1 MEFEPRHKQH
11 WSRATKPRSLKEI
24 WSNLESF
31 IYAIAK
37 TFKPFDDSDE
47 LHLVE
52 LGFSKFEDF
61 NSSYNGL
68 SRLSGLKTGLISF
81 KVHRL
86 YLYDSSFDTNLKSS
100 RALQAEQR
108 LHTAIEEDYKPGRVR
123 VKFRGVSSI
132 TDLNP
137 NTGWFAI
144 PKPEMPKFLK
154 WLDDQVFYEI
164 NPVALYGT
172 AFAVRTS
179 TPIPIDKSKSYAAK
193 MQLGV
198 VSSRARADPTAKQDS
213 PFRPPRQ
220 GRYSSERAQEK
231 MKKRNMQNCAP
242 RLSAT
247 RSSFGNFL

>member
-1 MEFEPRHKQH
+1 
-11 WSRATKPRSLKEI
+11 
-24 WSNLESF
+24 LESF

-108 LHTAIEEDYKPGRVR
+108 LHTAIEEDYKPGQGRKRDRVELELVVELTR
-123 VKFRGVSSI
+123 TRE
-132 TDLNP
+132 L
-137 NTGWFAI
+137 
-144 PKPEMPKFLK
+144 
-154 WLDDQVFYEI
+154 
-164 NPVALYGT
+164 LYGFG
-172 AFAVRTS
+172 ASSF
-179 TPIPIDKSKSYAAK
+179 P
-193 MQLGV
+193 
-198 VSSRARADPTAKQDS
+198 SSRSFEFEFDEATKLRDRVFTEFLWKRLKSWFEFEKRHFPSTGRGPKGS
-213 PFRPPRQ
+213 PF
-220 GRYSSERAQEK
+220 
-231 MKKRNMQNCAP
+231 
-242 RLSAT
+242 
-247 RSSFGNFL
+247 